1 MSGESARY
9 PRLRPVRLVIARLNG
24 KLKQAISCDLRS
36 RKPALVMLTDVEKT
50 LFILLALL
58 SLGASYA
65 GFKEMFQIIGRGQGE
80 LRVDHILRR
89 ALRALAI
96 YLLQRTTLKTRPLT
110 SLLHWGVVL
119 GFTYYF
125 LINAFD
131 LLIGFL
137 PDFERQLLRFSSAY
151 DAYRFLGDMLSVVVL
166 VGIGYFILR
175 RLVLPNRKALQF
187 NDNVLLHPKVEA
199 GGVTRDSMIVAVFI
213 LLHVGARFL
222 GESVAVAQ
230 HGDDPF
236 MPLATVSAAIW
247 SGLNADALE
256 LMRHLF
262 WWIALGGILLFLPYF
277 PQSKHAHLFMAP
289 LNFMTRPQRTSIGAL
304 TPLNFEDEN
313 IEQFGAA
320 RLEDLHKTHILDG
333 FACIMC
339 NRCQDVCP
347 AYVTGKELSPSALE
361 VNKRFLIN
369 ENWDE
374 LARGAD
380 SDWTLA
386 GGLLS
391 ESALWACTACGACID
406 ICPVGNEPMFDI
418 LDIRRDAVLMRSE
431 FPAELQGAFNGMER
445 QGNPWQLPERRGA
458 WTDGL
463 DFPVPNVDENPD
475 FDVLYWTGCAVSYD
489 PRAQKTARALVKVLR
504 AADVNFA
511 ILGDGESCTGDVA
524 RRAGNEYLYQELAA
538 ANVETL
544 NALNPKRIVVTC
556 PHCLHNIGKE
566 YGDFGGSFEV
576 AHHSELIEE
585 LIAAG
590 RLPVSASSSAWS
602 NVTFHD
608 PCYLG
613 RHNDVVDAPRNI
625 IKGIGAPL
633 VEMPRNRMNSFCCG
647 AGGAQ
652 FWKEEEPG
660 AGKISA
666 ERYQE
671 AASTGA
677 ETLAVGCPFCM
688 RMFEDARTESSGGP
702 QVVDIAEIV
711 AESL

>member
-1 MSGESARY
+1 
-9 PRLRPVRLVIARLNG
+9 
-24 KLKQAISCDLRS
+24 
-36 RKPALVMLTDVEKT
+36 MLTDVEKM
-50 LFILLALL
+50 LFILLALF

-65 GFKEMFQIIGRGQGE
+65 GFNEMFRIIGRGRGE
-80 LRVDHILRR
+80 LRLDGIFRR
-89 ALRALAI
+89 MLQALSV
-96 YLLQRTTLKTRPLT
+96 YLTQRTTLKTRPLT

-125 LINAFD
+125 LINALD
-131 LLIGFL
+131 LMIGFL
-137 PDFERQLLRFSSAY
+137 PDFERQLARLGSVY
-151 DAYRFLGDMLSVVVL
+151 DAYRFLGDALSIIVL
-166 VGIGYFILR
+166 VGVFYFVLR
-175 RLVLPNRKALQF
+175 RFALPNRKALQF
-187 NDNVLLHPKVEA
+187 QDKVLLHPKVKA
-199 GGVTRDSMIVAVFI
+199 GGINADSMIVAVFI

-230 HGDDPF
+230 QGADPF
-236 MPLATVSAAIW
+236 MPFASLLAALW
-247 SGLNADALE
+247 SGLNIDALE
-256 LMRHLF
+256 VARHLF

-289 LNFMTRPQRTSIGAL
+289 LNFMTRPQRRSLGAL
-304 TPLNFEDEN
+304 EPLDFEDDD
-313 IEQFGAA
+313 IEQFGAG
-320 RLEDLHKTHILDG
+320 RLEDLQKTHILDG

-347 AYVTGKELSPSALE
+347 AYVTGKELSPAALE
-361 VNKRFLIN
+361 INKRFSIKDH
-369 ENWDE
+369 WDE
-374 LARGAD
+374 LTNGAD
-380 SDWTLA
+380 SGWTLA

-431 FPAELQGAFNGMER
+431 FPSELQGAFNGMER
-445 QGNPWQLPERRGA
+445 QGNPWQIAEPRGDWA
-458 WTDGL
+458 AGL
-463 DFPVPNVDENPD
+463 DFPVPTVADNPD

-489 PRAQKTARALVKVLR
+489 PRAQNTARALVKLLR

-511 ILGDGESCTGDVA
+511 ILGDAESCTGDVA
-524 RRAGNEYLYQELAA
+524 RRAGNEYLYHEMAS
-538 ANVETL
+538 ANVEAL

-566 YGDFGGSFEV
+566 YDAFGGHFEV
-576 AHHSELIEE
+576 LHHSELIDE

-590 RLPVSASSSAWS
+590 RLPQGANPTQWS

-613 RHNDVVDAPRNI
+613 RHNGVVDAPRRALER
-625 IKGIGAPL
+625 GGLPL
-633 VEMPRNRMNSFCCG
+633 VEMARNRKNSFCCG

-660 AGKISA
+660 DRKVSS

-677 ETLAVGCPFCM
+677 KTLAVGCPFCM
-688 RMFEDARTESSGGP
+688 RMFEDARAEAGGGP
-702 QVVDIAEIV
+702 QVVDIAEII
-711 AESL
+711 AEGI

>member
-1 MSGESARY
+1 
-9 PRLRPVRLVIARLNG
+9 
-24 KLKQAISCDLRS
+24 
-36 RKPALVMLTDVEKT
+36 MLTDVEKM
-50 LFILLALL
+50 LFILLALF
-58 SLGASYA
+58 SLGASFA
-65 GFKEMFQIIGRGQGE
+65 GFREMFQIIGRGQGK
-80 LRVDHILRR
+80 LRLDGILRR
-89 ALRALAI
+89 TLQALAA
-96 YLLQRTTLKTRPLT
+96 YLTQRTTLKTRRLT

-125 LINAFD
+125 LINALD

-137 PDFERQLLRFSSAY
+137 PGFERQLARLGSVY
-151 DAYRFLGDMLSVVVL
+151 DAYRFLGDALSIIVL
-166 VGIGYFILR
+166 AGVSYFVLR
-175 RLVLPNRKALQF
+175 RFALPNRKALQF
-187 NDNVLLHPKVEA
+187 QDNVLLHPKVKA
-199 GGVTRDSMIVAVFI
+199 GGVSADSLIVAVFI

-230 HGDDPF
+230 HGYDSF
-236 MPLATVSAAIW
+236 MPFASSAAGLW
-247 SGLNADALE
+247 SSLDINALE
-256 LMRHLF
+256 AMRHLF
-262 WWIALGGILLFLPYF
+262 WWIALAGILLFLPYF
-277 PQSKHAHLFMAP
+277 PQSKHLHLFMAP
-289 LNFMTRPQRTSIGAL
+289 LNFMTRPQRRSLGAL
-304 TPLNFEDEN
+304 APLDFENDE

-320 RLEDLHKTHILDG
+320 RLEDLDRTHILDG

-347 AYVTGKELSPSALE
+347 AYVTGKELSPAALE

-374 LARGAD
+374 LASGAD
-380 SDWTLA
+380 SGWTLA

-445 QGNPWQLPERRGA
+445 QGNPWQIAEPRGR
-458 WTDGL
+458 WTAGL
-463 DFPVPNVDENPD
+463 DFPVPTVAENPN
-475 FDVLYWTGCAVSYD
+475 FDLLYWTGCAVSYD
-489 PRAQKTARALVKVLR
+489 PRAQKTARALVKLLH
-504 AADVNFA
+504 AADVNFV
-511 ILGDGESCTGDVA
+511 ILGDDESCTGDVA
-524 RRAGNEYLYQELAA
+524 RRAGNEYLYYEMAS
-538 ANVETL
+538 ANVEAL
-544 NALNPKRIVVTC
+544 NALQPKRIVVTC

-566 YGDFGGSFEV
+566 YDDFGGHFEV
-576 AHHSELIEE
+576 LHHSELINE

-590 RLPVSASSSAWS
+590 RLPQGANAAQWS

-613 RHNDVVDAPRNI
+613 RHNDIMDAPRNAL
-625 IKGIGAPL
+625 KRQSLPL
-633 VEMPRNRMNSFCCG
+633 VEMARNRKNSFCCG

-660 AGKISA
+660 DRKVSS
-666 ERYQE
+666 ERFQE

-677 ETLAVGCPFCM
+677 KTLAVGCPFCM
-688 RMFEDARTESSGGP
+688 RMFEDARAEAGGGP
-702 QVVDIAEIV
+702 QVADIAEII
-711 AESL
+711 AEGI

>member
-1 MSGESARY
+1 
-9 PRLRPVRLVIARLNG
+9 
-24 KLKQAISCDLRS
+24 
-36 RKPALVMLTDVEKT
+36 MLTDVEKM
-50 LFILLALL
+50 LFILLALF

-65 GFKEMFQIIGRGQGE
+65 GFKEMFQIIDRGQGQ
-80 LRVDHILRR
+80 LRFDGIIRR
-89 ALRALAI
+89 ALSALAI
-96 YLLQRTTLKTRPLT
+96 YFTQRRTFKTRPLT

-125 LINAFD
+125 LINTFD

-137 PDFERQLLRFSSAY
+137 PDFARQLRGLESVY
-151 DAYRFLGDMLSVVVL
+151 DAYRFLGDLLSIVVL
-166 VGIGYFILR
+166 VGIIYFMLR
-175 RLVLPNRKALQF
+175 RFALPNRTALQF
-187 NDNVLLHPKVEA
+187 HDKVLLHPTVKA
-199 GGVTRDSMIVAVFI
+199 GGITADSMIVAAFI

-230 HGDDPF
+230 HGADPF
-236 MPLATVSAAIW
+236 MPFATAVAAIW

-256 LMRHLF
+256 GMRHLC
-262 WWIALGGILLFLPYF
+262 WWIALGGVLLFLPYF

-289 LNFMTRPQRTSIGAL
+289 LNFMTRPQRSSLGAL
-304 TPLNFEDEN
+304 APLDFEDDT
-313 IEQFGAA
+313 IEQFGAG
-320 RLEDLHKTHILDG
+320 RLEDLQKTHILDG

-347 AYVTGKELSPSALE
+347 AYVTGKELSPAALE
-361 VNKRFLIN
+361 VNKRFLIMD
-369 ENWDE
+369 NWDE
-374 LARGAD
+374 LASGAE
-380 SDWTLA
+380 SKGMLA

-418 LDIRRDAVLMRSE
+418 FDIRRDAVLMRSE
-431 FPAELQGAFNGMER
+431 FPSELQGAFNGMER
-445 QGNPWQLPERRGA
+445 QGNPWQIAESRGNWA
-458 WTDGL
+458 ARL
-463 DFPVPNVDENPD
+463 DFAVPTVEENPS
-475 FDVLYWTGCAVSYD
+475 FELLYWTGCAVSYD
-489 PRAQKTARALVKVLR
+489 PRAQKTAQALVKLLH

-524 RRAGNEYLYQELAA
+524 RRAGNEYLYHELAS
-538 ANVETL
+538 ANVEAL
-544 NALNPKRIVVTC
+544 NALNPRRIVVTC

-566 YGDFGGSFEV
+566 YEAFGGQFEV
-576 AHHSELIEE
+576 LHHSELIDE

-590 RLPVSASSSAWS
+590 RLPRGANPAQWS

-613 RHNDVVDAPRNI
+613 RHNNVVDAPRKAL
-625 IKGIGAPL
+625 KGHGLPL
-633 VEMPRNRMNSFCCG
+633 VEMARNRKSSFCCG

-660 AGKISA
+660 DRKVSS

-671 AASTGA
+671 AVLTGA
-677 ETLAVGCPFCM
+677 ETLAVGCPFCT
-688 RMFEDARTESSGGP
+688 RMFEDARAESGGGP
-702 QVVDIAEIV
+702 LVADIAEII
-711 AESL
+711 AEGL

>member
-1 MSGESARY
+1 M
-9 PRLRPVRLVIARLNG
+9 
-24 KLKQAISCDLRS
+24 
-36 RKPALVMLTDVEKT
+36 
-50 LFILLALL
+50 LFILLALF

-65 GFKEMFQIIGRGQGE
+65 GFKEMFQIIGRGQGA
-80 LRVDHILRR
+80 LQLDGIIRR
-89 ALRALAI
+89 ALSALAI
-96 YLLQRTTLKTRPLT
+96 YLTQRSTLKTRPLT

-119 GFTYYF
+119 GFSYYF
-125 LINAFD
+125 LINALD
-131 LLIGFL
+131 LLLGFV
-137 PDFERQLLRFSSAY
+137 PDFERQLTGLESVY
-151 DAYRFLGDMLSVVVL
+151 DVYRFLGDALSIVVL
-166 VGIGYFILR
+166 VGICYFILR
-175 RLVLPNRKALQF
+175 RFALPNRRALRF
-187 NDNVLLHPKVEA
+187 HENVRLHPKVAA
-199 GGVTRDSMIVAVFI
+199 GAVHLDSLIVAVFI

-222 GESVAVAQ
+222 GESLAVAQ
-230 HGDDPF
+230 HGADPF
-236 MPLATVSAAIW
+236 MPFASTVAPVW
-247 SGLNADALE
+247 FGLNADALE
-256 LMRHLF
+256 FMRHLC
-262 WWIALGGILLFLPYF
+262 WWVALGGILLFLPYF

-289 LNFMTRPQRTSIGAL
+289 LNFMTRPRRPSLGAL
-304 TPLNFEDEN
+304 EPLDFEDET

-347 AYVTGKELSPSALE
+347 AYATGKELSPAALE
-361 VNKRFLIN
+361 INKRFLIKDH
-369 ENWDE
+369 WDA
-374 LARGAD
+374 LASGAATE
-380 SDWTLA
+380 SALA

-418 LDIRRDAVLMRSE
+418 FDIRRDAVLMRSE

-445 QGNPWQLPERRGA
+445 QGNPWQIAEPRDN
-458 WTDGL
+458 WTTGL
-463 DFPVPNVDENPD
+463 DFAAPTVAENPD
-475 FDVLYWTGCAVSYD
+475 FELLYWTGCAVSYD
-489 PRAQKTARALVKVLR
+489 PRAQKTARALVKLLQ

-524 RRAGNEYLYQELAA
+524 RRAGNEYLYFELAT
-538 ANVETL
+538 ANVAAL
-544 NALNPKRIVVTC
+544 NALKPKRIVVTC

-566 YGDFGGSFEV
+566 YGVFGGNFDIV
-576 AHHSELIEE
+576 HHSELIEE

-590 RLPVSASSSAWS
+590 RLPQAANPTRWS

-613 RHNDVVDAPRNI
+613 RHNDVLDAPRNALR
-625 IKGIGAPL
+625 GRGLPL
-633 VEMPRNRMNSFCCG
+633 LEMGRNRKNSFCCG

-660 AGKISA
+660 EGKVSS
-666 ERYQE
+666 ERFQE

-688 RMFEDARTESSGGP
+688 RMFEDARAEAGGGP
-702 QVVDIAEIV
+702 QVADIAEII
-711 AESL
+711 ADGL